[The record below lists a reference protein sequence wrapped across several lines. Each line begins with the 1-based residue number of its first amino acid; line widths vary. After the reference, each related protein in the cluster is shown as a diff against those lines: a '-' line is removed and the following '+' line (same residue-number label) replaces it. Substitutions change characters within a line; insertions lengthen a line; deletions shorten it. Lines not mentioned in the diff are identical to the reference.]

1 MTRLG
6 SSLLVSCLLLGIS
19 SSAGAIDFAHNGHVD
34 VFPAIGT
41 AETQDMLFGV
51 VTDTDGTVT
60 LDISDSITADPNGI
74 HVGGTVASGDYDITG
89 EPNQTLGIAITG
101 STTSGLAIGNFT
113 TNQADLNSIPI
124 GPAGS
129 VVLTVGAD
137 LTVDSATAVAGIFQ
151 PLNYTIAVTY
161 N

>member
-1 MTRLG
+1 MGIG
-6 SSLLVSCLLLGIS
+6 SAVE
-19 SSAGAIDFAHNGHVD
+19 AAEFPHDGHVD
-34 VFPAIGT
+34 VYAALGA
-41 AETQDMLFGV
+41 AELQDLLFGV
-51 VTDTDGTVT
+51 VTDSDGTVT
-60 LDISDSITADPNGI
+60 LDTSDSITADPNGI
-74 HVGGTVASGDYDITG
+74 HVGGAVASGDYDLSG

-101 STTSGLAIGNFT
+101 SAAGGLAIGNFT
-113 TNQADLNSIPI
+113 TNQTDLSSVPI

-137 LTVDSATAVAGIFQ
+137 LTVDSATAVTGLFQ